1 MLTLALILMV
11 VVPALAGVL
20 AGVLRSTASR
30 AVAVAASVVVAALA
44 VWATATGYGGTHSES
59 VGDMPWLGG
68 PATTSVFGVLLD
80 PLASILLLVVTIIGL
95 LTVVYSTRYLGTE
108 NRDHQV
114 APSEHPRYYFWLLL
128 FLASMVGVA
137 VSPNFLQLFFF
148 WELTTVCSWAL
159 ISFYRNEKSLAAGF
173 KALVMTQVGGAF
185 FLVAILILFA
195 RTGSFEFGALALLPD
210 RLRLLVF
217 FLLLLA
223 AWAKA
228 AQVPFHTW
236 LPDAMEAPTPISAY
250 LHAAAMVKAG
260 VFLMARSVSSGW
272 AMPTELGMVMG
283 AMAVVTLFIAL
294 SYYFV
299 QDDLKRLLA
308 YSTIAH
314 LGYVLLGISLGALG
328 STVGFRGGV
337 LHIICHGFS
346 KATLFLCVGAI
357 AYVTGSRSISA
368 LGGLAKHAADRRG
381 VLRRRAGRHRRAA
394 VRLLLEQVH
403 DPRGRDQARGG
414 NRPGAG
420 RAGSR
425 REPDRV
431 RLDAARR
438 AEGLPRRAHAGG
450 LCQQRPAVG
459 DERRVGRPDDR
470 VPARPGRWHPP
481 RAADRKVTS

>member
-1 MLTLALILMV
+1 MLTLALVLMV
-11 VVPALAGVL
+11 VIPAVGGVL
-20 AGVLRSTASR
+20 AGAFKGASSRGAAVTA
-30 AVAVAASVVVAALA
+30 AAATAALA
-44 VWATATGYGGTHSES
+44 AWATATVYGGAHAAA

-68 PATTSVFGVLLD
+68 PAATPVVGVLLD
-80 PLASILLLVVTIIGL
+80 PLGSILLLVVTVIGL
-95 LTVVYSTRYLGTE
+95 LTVVYSTRYLGMD

-114 APSEHPRYYFWLLL
+114 PPTEHPRYYFWLLL

-137 VSPNFLQLFFF
+137 ISPNFLQLFFF

-159 ISFYRNEKSLAAGF
+159 ISYYRNEKSLAAGF
-173 KALVMTQVGGAF
+173 KALVVTQVGGVF
-185 FLVAILILFA
+185 FLVALLILFA

-210 RLRLLVF
+210 RLRLVVF
-217 FLLLLA
+217 VLLLLA

-236 LPDAMEAPTPISAY
+236 LPEAMEAPTPISAY

-272 AMPTELGMVMG
+272 AMPVEVGMVMG
-283 AMAVVTLFIAL
+283 AMAVLTLFIAL
-294 SYYFV
+294 TYYFV

-337 LHIICHGFS
+337 LHIICHGFA

-368 LGGLAKHAADRRG
+368 LGGLAKTMPLTAAAFFVG
-381 VLRRRAGRHRRAA
+381 VLAA
-394 VRLLLEQVH
+394 TGVPPFACFWSKFMILSGAVQLGGAIGSVLLVLVLLESLIAFSWMVYVGQKVFFGERTPLACVNS
-403 DPRGRDQARGG
+403 DPPPAMSGVLVALMIGCLL
-414 NRPGAG
+414 A
-420 RAGSR
+420 
-425 REPDRV
+425 
-431 RLDAARR
+431 
-438 AEGLPRRAHAGG
+438 
-450 LCQQRPAVG
+450 PAVG
-459 DERRVGRPDDR
+459 IPLVQWIGR
-470 VPARPGRWHPP
+470 
-481 RAADRKVTS
+481 